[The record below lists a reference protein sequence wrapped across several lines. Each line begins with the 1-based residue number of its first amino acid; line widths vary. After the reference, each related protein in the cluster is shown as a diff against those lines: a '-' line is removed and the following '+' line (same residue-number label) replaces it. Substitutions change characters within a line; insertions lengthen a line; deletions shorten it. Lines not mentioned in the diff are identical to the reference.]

1 MSSCSMLAAC
11 DLHRAGDCRPADAEL
26 QQNLCFLLVGIV
38 YRAQAAPW
46 RIEPS
51 SKSVRSSIP
60 PDAYS
65 PTRMTLIHRFQN
77 GSACFPQG
85 GS

>member
-38 YRAQAAPW
+38 YRAQAARRGVLNHHP
-46 RIEPS
+46 RACGL
-51 SKSVRSSIP
+51 RSRPTHIP
-60 PDAYS
+60 RHA
-65 PTRMTLIHRFQN
+65 
-77 GSACFPQG
+77 
-85 GS
+85 